1 MKKTLMVAIAFFS
14 LGALANADTF
24 TISPTS
30 VAQNPTDFI
39 YWSQLGPAGTS
50 VVSPW
55 FVSSPGGNFAF
66 PGNVDGSNFLRED
79 QGSGWNGNFATGANL
94 VWTGNGAGGT
104 GGQGFLIALLNP
116 VENIGFGIETYLPGP
131 FTVTVTAYG
140 VNGNVLGTDAL
151 NGVSGGAIG
160 TGSELFFGLDDTTGP
175 NIGSILIT
183 TSNGVSGYA
192 DNFAI
197 GNVDLSYVPEP
208 ASMALLGSA
217 LLGVAGLLG
226 RKLLN

>member
-1 MKKTLMVAIAFFS
+1 LKKTLMIAITFFC

-24 TISPTS
+24 TISGTS
-30 VAQNPTDFI
+30 AAQNPTDFI
-39 YWSQLGPAGTS
+39 NWSQLGPAGTS
-50 VVSPW
+50 VASPW
-55 FVSSPGGNFAF
+55 FVSTTGGNFAF

-131 FTVTVTAYG
+131 FTVTVEAFG
-140 VNGNVLGTDAL
+140 VNGNLLSTDTL
-151 NGVSGGAIG
+151 NGVSGGAIR

-192 DNFAI
+192 NNFAV
-197 GNVDLSYVPEP
+197 GEVDLSYVPEP